1 MRISIN
7 GAELSPLPAAD
18 SPAPQFFEERNEMK
32 TVSEIIYG
40 ERIYAKTKEEQD
52 DYIGAIRKAADA
64 ETFNTVREINNRI
77 GGKIKNCGETSILEL
92 MAAMGIWL
100 SQFTEAQVEQIQKQ
114 WERRPISEAVWAVIG
129 NGRKK

>member
-1 MRISIN
+1 
-7 GAELSPLPAAD
+7 
-18 SPAPQFFEERNEMK
+18 MK

-52 DYIGAIRKAADA
+52 DYMGAIRAAADS

-92 MAAMGIWL
+92 MASMGIWL
-100 SQFTEAQVEQIQKQ
+100 SQFTEAQVEVIQKQ

>member
-52 DYIGAIRKAADA
+52 DYIGAIRAAADS

-92 MAAMGIWL
+92 MASMGIWL
-100 SQFTEAQVEQIQKQ
+100 SQFTEAEMEQIQKQ